1 MRVDGTH
8 WDINKD
14 SCVITVN
21 GQKGPKVGVY
31 LFIYIYINIR
41 TKSFENFLENCCGN
55 ISYYCIWSTK
65 SIQEKIFVC
74 M

>member
-1 MRVDGTH
+1 MAHTGMLIRTRVLSLSMVKRDQNI
-8 WDINKD
+8 W
-14 SCVITVN
+14 
-21 GQKGPKVGVY
+21 VY

-41 TKSFENFLENCCGN
+41 KKIEIFPENCYGN
-55 ISYYCIWSTK
+55 ESNYCIWSTK

>member
-8 WDINKD
+8 WHVNKD

-21 GQKGPKVGVY
+21 GQKGPKHLS

-41 TKSFENFLENCCGN
+41 KKIEIFPENCYGN
-55 ISYYCIWSTK
+55 ESNYCIWSTK